1 MAVDQFRCKV
11 RTAPSLQTPE
21 RKLINSLDSCLF
33 VRKRSDLTT
42 ALSITPSY
50 LRNSFSESGL
60 VTDYR
65 DWQIPLGR
73 RFRSLKVWFVLRS
86 YGAEG
91 LKAHIRKH
99 VDFGKLFHQLVQS
112 RLDLFEHIS
121 GPQFA
126 LNVIAVVPR
135 RKWLK
140 GRERRVSASQPDP
153 NHEAYLNDFT
163 SDAEKHALMDA
174 NEITKDVYETINKRG
189 EIFLTSGV
197 VGGLYIIRVVAATQR
212 VEEKHI
218 RKAFD
223 ILVKTAEE
231 ILGSKTG
238 HGVDGK

>member
-1 MAVDQFRCKV
+1 MTTNPFG
-11 RTAPSLQTPE
+11 
-21 RKLINSLDSCLF
+21 SCLF
-33 VRKRSDLTT
+33 VKKRSDLTT

-50 LRNSFSESGL
+50 LRNSFSDSGL

-99 VDFGKLFHQLVQS
+99 VKYGELFNDLIKS
-112 RLDLFEHIS
+112 RPDLFELVS
-121 GPQFA
+121 GPNFA
-126 LNVIAVVPR
+126 LNVINIVPR

-163 SDAEKHALMDA
+163 SDAEKHALLDA
-174 NEITKDVYETINKRG
+174 NEITKEVYETINKRG
-189 EIFLTSGV
+189 EIYLTSGI
-197 VGGLYIIRVVAATQR
+197 VGGVYIIRVVAATPR

-223 ILVKTAEE
+223 VLVSTTEEVLNKKYGEGANGTA
-231 ILGSKTG
+231 
-238 HGVDGK
+238 